1 MDDLLVAQTQ
11 GRLMPDPSIAV
22 SDIEKAIDSYL
33 KSTGN
38 RQLLRQLEHPKGMLE
53 IGVL

>member
-1 MDDLLVAQTQ
+1 MDDLLVAQNHV
-11 GRLMPDPSIAV
+11 RLMPDPSIAV
-22 SDIEKAIDSYL
+22 SDIEGAIDAYL
-33 KSTGN
+33 KSIGN